1 MNTLKQSKFSNKIWK
16 YIGWGG
22 ALLVIFGYYLN
33 ANELASSWVVW
44 FTGNLFVGL
53 YSIHKKAY
61 STAAMSFI
69 IMVMN
74 IYGFIRWAS

>member
-1 MNTLKQSKFSNKIWK
+1 MLFKIWK

-33 ANELASSWVVW
+33 ANELTSSWVVW

-69 IMVMN
+69 IMAMN
-74 IYGFIRWAS
+74 IYGFIRWVS